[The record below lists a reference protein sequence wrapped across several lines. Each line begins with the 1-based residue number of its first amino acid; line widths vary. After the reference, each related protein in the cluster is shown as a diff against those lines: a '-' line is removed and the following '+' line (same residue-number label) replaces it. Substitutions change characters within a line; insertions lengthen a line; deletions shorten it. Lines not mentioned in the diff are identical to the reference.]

1 MRLLAL
7 AGLTAALCCAADPRA
22 GVWKLDLAHSVFQPG
37 PPPRSEIVTVTE
49 EGPWIVTVAE
59 GIEADGAKFT
69 RRKRYQRDG
78 KEYPLQSPEFDTFQI
93 LVRTPHDAD
102 GVYRKDG
109 KVVMRGRS
117 VVSADNRVWTVTA
130 RGAEDGRPVNNTMV
144 YTRVR

>member
-7 AGLTAALCCAADPRA
+7 AALAVALAAAADPRA
-22 GVWKLDLAHSVFQPG
+22 GVWQLDLEKSTFQPG
-37 PPPRSEIVTVTE
+37 PAPRSETVTVTE
-49 EGPWIVTVAE
+49 EGPWIVTLAE
-59 GIEADGAKFT
+59 GVEADGSKFS

-102 GVYRKDG
+102 GVYRKQG

-117 VVSADNRVWTVTA
+117 VVSPDGRTWTVTA
-130 RGAEDGRPVNNTMV
+130 RGTEDGRPVNHTMV
-144 YTRVR
+144 YRRVR